1 MIINN
6 LLYFSNLQMVSVS
19 DENEA
24 EWMGQVHRVLSCPV
38 AGERMAAAKS
48 LTKQFPDVFG
58 STYLF
63 YSQVNALCHPFAVSA
78 FCNWY
83 AGTHQFQL
91 AGTVFNLH

>member
-6 LLYFSNLQMVSVS
+6 LLYFGNLQRITVS

-24 EWMGQVHRVLSCPV
+24 EWMNQVHRILPCSV
-38 AGERMAAAKS
+38 AGESMAAAKS
-48 LTKQFPDVFG
+48 LTKQFTDVFG

-63 YSQVNALCHPFAVSA
+63 YSQVDALCHPFAVSA
-78 FCNWY
+78 FCNRY
-83 AGTHQFQL
+83 TGAHQFQL